1 MLSEL
6 ILTVAT
12 ATPTGSVALTRG
24 EELLGEWVLKP
35 AGSHSDFLIPA
46 IDDILSRTG
55 VVIEEIDAFAAV
67 IGPGAFTGLRVG
79 VSTVKGLAQATG
91 KPVIPVS
98 SLKTLA
104 MQAHDHDLPVCVMLD
119 ARKGEVYSALFQ
131 WRNGFPEL
139 LEPEQVASPEAVLES
154 IHGNTVFIGDGC
166 RAYRTLIVRHCAGR
180 ARFVSWVSNPLRA
193 SSAAVLA
200 LDLFRNGESVSP
212 LELTPVYIRLSEAE
226 LNQVKGTEKSV

>member
-6 ILTVAT
+6 ILTIAT

-24 EELLGEWVLKP
+24 EELLGELILKP
-35 AGSHSDFLIPA
+35 AGSHSDFLISA
-46 IDDILSRTG
+46 VDEILNRTG

-67 IGPGAFTGLRVG
+67 VGPGAFTGLRVG
-79 VSTVKGLAQATG
+79 VSTIKGLGQATG

-104 MQAHDHDLPVCVMLD
+104 MQAPDLDLPVCAMLD

-139 LEPEQVASPEAVLES
+139 LEPEQVASPEVVLES
-154 IHGNTVFIGDGC
+154 LHGNTVFIGDGC
-166 RAYRTLIVRHCAGR
+166 RAYRTLIVRNCAER

-200 LDLFRNGESVSP
+200 HDLYRNGEVVSP

-226 LNQVKGTEKSV
+226 INQVKGAEKSV